1 MEVLTIWRKQNT
13 ATRAVFPM
21 YDHATGLLTT
31 GVAGLDSEFALDGTH
46 GGTAPSFADCE
57 HETTEIGTT
66 GIYYLDIAAGE
77 VNDPNGST
85 INIKTTTEHVD
96 PVCLRIQTLAADAVL
111 TTAGVA
117 AIATAVWTVA
127 TSALSTAGSVGKR
140 FIDFVTTLVYAAPP
154 AAAPSTDDINSA
166 LEVAHGSGAWGTAT
180 IGAGTT
186 ITQATIGTDGSPL
199 GRVMPLGKIKATN
212 GLVTYAFDA
221 DADGDFSYD
230 LPTGSVWT
238 MIAKAPA
245 GNYEDAVATVS
256 TIPAVS

>member
-96 PVCLRIQTLAADAVL
+96 PVCLRIQTLACDVTDSSGITELLTRLPDATAGATGGVAVVGSAMTLTAAYDKAKDDVLTPLAVVDGIADSILAIVTPGTADGVTCTLTVHDSGGHDVADATVWV
-111 TTAGVA
+111 TSDIAG
-117 AIATAVWTVA
+117 ATVIQSGT
-127 TSALSTAGSVGKR
+127 TSATGTIA
-140 FIDFVTTLVYAAPP
+140 FTL
-154 AAAPSTDDINSA
+154 T
-166 LEVAHGSGAWGTAT
+166 
-180 IGAGTT
+180 AGTT
-186 ITQATIGTDGSPL
+186 YYRWATKAGMNFTNPQAF
-199 GRVMPLGKIKATN
+199 V
-212 GLVTYAFDA
+212 
-221 DADGDFSYD
+221 
-230 LPTGSVWT
+230 
-238 MIAKAPA
+238 
-245 GNYEDAVATVS
+245 AVAD
-256 TIPAVS
+256 

>member
-96 PVCLRIQTLAADAVL
+96 PVCLRIQTLATDAVL

-166 LEVAHGSGAWGTAT
+166 LEVAHGSGAWGAAT

-186 ITQATIGTDGSPL
+186 INQTTLDTAGIVL
-199 GRVMPLGKIKATN
+199 GRVMPYGTISVYLADT
-212 GLVTYAFDA
+212 LRYQFDA
-221 DADGDFSYD
+221 DADGDFSY
-230 LPTGSVWT
+230 LL
-238 MIAKAPA
+238 PA
-245 GNYEDAVATVS
+245 GSIWTLTARHPGYRTTIATVS

>member
-96 PVCLRIQTLAADAVL
+96 PVCIRIQTLPTDAVL
-111 TTAGVA
+111 ASASGANCTITIHDADGHDVA
-117 AIATAVWTVA
+117 DAAVWVTSDLAGATVIQSGT
-127 TSALSTAGSVGKR
+127 TSATGT
-140 FIDFVTTLVYAAPP
+140 VTF
-154 AAAPSTDDINSA
+154 A
-166 LEVAHGSGAWGTAT
+166 LT
-180 IGAGTT
+180 AGTT
-186 ITQATIGTDGSPL
+186 YYRWASKVG
-199 GRVMPLGKIKATN
+199 MNFTN
-212 GLVTYAFDA
+212 PKSFV
-221 DADGDFSYD
+221 
-230 LPTGSVWT
+230 
-238 MIAKAPA
+238 
-245 GNYEDAVATVS
+245 AVAN
-256 TIPAVS
+256 